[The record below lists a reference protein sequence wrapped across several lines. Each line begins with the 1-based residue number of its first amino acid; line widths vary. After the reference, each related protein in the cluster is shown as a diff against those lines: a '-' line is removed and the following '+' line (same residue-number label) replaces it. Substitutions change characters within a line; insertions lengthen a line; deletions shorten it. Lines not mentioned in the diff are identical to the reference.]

1 MTKEQINKIRPEARK
16 LVIKSYIID
25 LTHQLYRN
33 IWLKVEIMIIIIQ
46 LMFVAIAIIAPV
58 CGVTAL
64 PTGWVAA
71 GGSWIFCILIIL
83 GSIISNKAMKKAQET
98 KTRLYDLI
106 DSMSNL
112 IIVNEKECETDENEE

>member
-33 IWLKVEIMIIIIQ
+33 IWLKLEIVIIMIQ
-46 LMFVAIAIIAPV
+46 LMFMVAAIVAPM
-58 CGVTAL
+58 CGVKTL
-64 PTGWVAA
+64 PTSLIAA
-71 GGSWIFCILIIL
+71 IGSWIFCILIIL
-83 GSIISNKAMKKAQET
+83 GSIISHKAMKKAQET

-106 DSMSNL
+106 DSMTSL
-112 IIVNEKECETDENEE
+112 IIVNENECEVDENEE